1 MERIYH
7 KYDLW
12 EDHKNG
18 MYNDNDILDKDVMVS
33 KSIELLKSPEKFYFV
48 MQNILKDWKFA
59 VENNLSNRSQN
70 RRAWLGAAACLYNHK
85 CPEYLTRIAW
95 SLLNNDVKK
104 MANNIADKIILEY
117 EAKNKKVRSG
127 MGTEMLF

>member
-7 KYDLW
+7 KYVLW

-70 RRAWLGAAACLYNHK
+70 RRAWLGAAACSYNHK

-95 SLLNNDVKK
+95 SLLNNDVQK
-104 MANNIADKIILEY
+104 MANNIADK
-117 EAKNKKVRSG
+117 N
-127 MGTEMLF
+127 